1 MSSSRSV
8 LTAAVL
14 LLTASIAGPA
24 GAQDRR
30 GDPAAPSETVTL
42 AKIGAIQELR
52 CDAKRRAKS
61 ETLKTNIY
69 RAEMNALT
77 GPAKLGYKAKVE
89 EAEARAAASYEEA
102 GSLKRR
108 IDRMVD
114 GYVSARR
121 LDWYKQVDEAEK
133 IHLEEKILLALE
145 IQAGGCASDKKPS
158 RR

>member
-1 MSSSRSV
+1 MSSRP
-8 LTAAVL
+8 LFAAAAL
-14 LLTASIAGPA
+14 LLSASFTGSAE
-24 GAQDRR
+24 AQNRAPQ
-30 GDPAAPSETVTL
+30 GEPSETVTL

-77 GPAKLGYKAKVE
+77 GPAKMGYKSKVE
-89 EAEARAAASYEEA
+89 EAEAAAAASYEEA
-102 GSLKRR
+102 GAMKRR
-108 IDRMVD
+108 LDRMVD

-145 IQAGGCASDKKPS
+145 IQASGCATDRKPS